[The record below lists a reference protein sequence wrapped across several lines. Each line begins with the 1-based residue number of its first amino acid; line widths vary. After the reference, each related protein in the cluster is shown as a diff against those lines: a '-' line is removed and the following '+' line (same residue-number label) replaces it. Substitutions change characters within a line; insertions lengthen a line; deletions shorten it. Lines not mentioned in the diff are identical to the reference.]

1 MCLSDLHREGDGY
14 SGIPPCATACIYAPG
29 NQDTAS
35 NLEELSMTSKKRICV
50 QDVMKTTYGSIDSR
64 STIRE
69 ALVEMKRLQTAVL
82 VVSKSDEHDEYG
94 LLLVSDIVRKVLA
107 KNRAPDRV
115 NVYEIMT
122 KPVVCVEP
130 DMDIC
135 NCSRLMATL
144 NLMRLLVVKDKVILG
159 TISPRALALNGMTAM
174 EGVA

>member
-1 MCLSDLHREGDGY
+1 
-14 SGIPPCATACIYAPG
+14 
-29 NQDTAS
+29 
-35 NLEELSMTSKKRICV
+35 MTNKKRICV
-50 QDVMKTTYGSIDSR
+50 QDVMKSTYGSIDAR

-69 ALVEMKRLQTAVL
+69 ALIEMKRLQTAVL
-82 VVSKSDEHDEYG
+82 VVNKSDEHDEYG

-107 KNRAPDRV
+107 NNRAPERV

-144 NLMRLLVVKDKVILG
+144 NLMRVLVVKDKVILG
-159 TISPRALALNGMTAM
+159 TLSPRALAFDGMVAM
-174 EGVA
+174 EVVD

>member
-1 MCLSDLHREGDGY
+1 MSLTDRHHEGNGRF
-14 SGIPPCATACIYAPG
+14 GALPCATGYVYAPG
-29 NQDTAS
+29 NQKMTGTLKES
-35 NLEELSMTSKKRICV
+35 SMTHKKRICV
-50 QDVMKTTYGSIDSR
+50 QDVMKSTYGSIDGR
-64 STIRE
+64 STIKE
-69 ALVEMKRLQTAVL
+69 ALIVMRRLQTAVL

-107 KNRAPDRV
+107 KNRSPERV

-144 NLMRLLVVKDKVILG
+144 NLMRVLVVKDKVILG
-159 TISPRALALNGMTAM
+159 TISPRALALEGMTAM
-174 EGVA
+174 EGVD

>member
-1 MCLSDLHREGDGY
+1 
-14 SGIPPCATACIYAPG
+14 
-29 NQDTAS
+29 
-35 NLEELSMTSKKRICV
+35 MTKRKRICV

-69 ALVEMKRLQTAVL
+69 ALIEMKRLQTAVL

-94 LLLVSDIVRKVLA
+94 LLLISDIVRQVLA
-107 KNRAPDRV
+107 KNRAPGRV
-115 NVYEIMT
+115 NVHEIMT

-144 NLMRLLVVKDKVILG
+144 NLMRVLVVKDKVILG
-159 TISPRALALNGMTAM
+159 TISPRALALEGMSAM
-174 EGVA
+174 EGVD

>member
-1 MCLSDLHREGDGY
+1 
-14 SGIPPCATACIYAPG
+14 
-29 NQDTAS
+29 
-35 NLEELSMTSKKRICV
+35 MTNKKRICV
-50 QDVMKTTYGSIDSR
+50 QDVMKTTYGSIDGR

-69 ALVEMKRLQTAVL
+69 ALIEMKKLQTAVL

-107 KNRAPDRV
+107 NNRAPERV

-144 NLMRLLVVKDKVILG
+144 NLMRVLVVKDKVILG
-159 TISPRALALNGMTAM
+159 TLSPRALAFDGMVAM
-174 EGVA
+174 EVVD

>member
-1 MCLSDLHREGDGY
+1 MLLV
-14 SGIPPCATACIYAPG
+14 IKIM
-29 NQDTAS
+29 AS
-35 NLEELSMTSKKRICV
+35 TLEESLMTRMKRICV

-69 ALVEMKRLQTAVL
+69 ALIEMKRLQTAVL

-94 LLLVSDIVRKVLA
+94 LLLVSDIVRQVLA
-107 KNRAPDRV
+107 KNRAPERV
-115 NVYEIMT
+115 NVYEIMI

-174 EGVA
+174 EGVE